1 MIEALLIVVL
11 AWLIGEA
18 LIVKMKMR
26 HLDADM
32 TVMAREIEG
41 IRRVEMTVMAR
52 EIEGIRREMA
62 SHRTASHQEYGP

>member
-18 LIVKMKMR
+18 LIVKMKLR

-32 TVMAREIEG
+32 TVMARELES
-41 IRRVEMTVMAR
+41 
-52 EIEGIRREMA
+52 IRREMTSHRRA
-62 SHRTASHQEYGP
+62 SHREYGS